1 MRTIIAAALCGV
13 ALGAVEPTSA
23 GNSVAQAIQ
32 KLHLSAQQLLS
43 VRDFLGPFGRGT
55 DIEAS
60 GTNLFVLRDSASMN
74 YSGEFSIHS
83 DPDGSVEIERVAGPA
98 TLDFSRSV
106 TLPLKLDRK
115 SRAQVLK
122 SMAGAQAIAPAAP
135 SLVPAGAMDT
145 IVPSGSPPPAV
156 LPAEQVAGLKVTNP
170 QATGAVSQAKAT
182 FYRDGSGYVRSFRAQ
197 IPATDLASTPLR
209 VSDKYFSPVQSD
221 GVKVYRAAVV
231 EVDSDIQI
239 AFADLE
245 MRYGCDLSACKP
257 PHGSAPVSN
266 GNHLIKWS
274 RVLVAAVP
282 AQLLAQIAPPPAPSP
297 PPSGAAPST
306 VVPPAPGETP
316 VPAVP
321 DKSNGTPDSS
331 TPSPTGGG

>member
-1 MRTIIAAALCGV
+1 MRTILAAALCGV
-13 ALGAVEPTSA
+13 ALCAVEPASA

-60 GTNLFVLRDSASMN
+60 GTNLFVLRDSASMT

-98 TLDFSRSV
+98 TLDFTRSV

-122 SMAGAQAIAPAAP
+122 SMAGAQAVAPAAP
-135 SLVPAGAMDT
+135 SPVPTGPLDT
-145 IVPSGSPPPAV
+145 IVPSASPPPAV
-156 LPAEQVAGLKVTNP
+156 LLPAEQVAGLKLTNP
-170 QATGAVSQAKAT
+170 QATGAISQAKAT

-221 GVKVYRAAVV
+221 GVKVYRAAIV

-245 MRYGCDLSACKP
+245 ARYGCDLSACKP
-257 PHGSAPVSN
+257 AHGPAPVSN

-282 AQLLAQIAPPPAPSP
+282 AQLLAQIAPPPAPSATP
-297 PPSGAAPST
+297 PST
-306 VVPPAPGETP
+306 VSPPAPGETP
-316 VPAVP
+316 APAVP

-331 TPSPTGGG
+331 SPSPTGGG